1 MLTCSQS
8 PARSRRVVC
17 VCVCGNV
24 CGRVCGRGR
33 ARVRA
38 HLGGMCAGARCVRAR
53 VRCMCGRRQQ
63 VRVKVSKSY
72 SFLGMRSR
80 WRPKW
85 SVRSDVHVERAIP
98 ARRHRHA
105 SSWGKP
111 HDPDLSGSSRA
122 RVKTRRRSG
131 CGPASSG
138 RKAPS
143 LWPRS
148 VPGANSPLGRHWEE
162 KNPSAWTWSGR
173 YWEEKAPSAGL
184 GHVPSDA

>member
-24 CGRVCGRGR
+24 CGRVCGRER

-38 HLGGMCAGARCVRAR
+38 R
-53 VRCMCGRRQQ
+53 GRRRQ

-72 SFLGMRSR
+72 SFLGMRSW

-98 ARRHRHA
+98 ARRLRHA